1 MGGST
6 IRSVAVFTQVA
17 HGYYHG
23 DLCRE
28 LLTIAR
34 ELNIR
39 IQLIVTGAYTDY
51 DAELSLNHIDAAIV
65 IHDAISS
72 RLLQTIQ
79 TRKLPVVCIGNN
91 YAHHQVDTVVID
103 NEDGITQ
110 AFTNLHEQGHRQFT
124 FVGNLSNLDIKQR
137 CDAFRHCQYAYGIE
151 PLKTDVIDVG
161 SLSFFGGEQAANRLT
176 QFSAMPTAVLC
187 ANDLVAI
194 GLIGQLQQLGWRIPQ
209 DVAVVGFDGSH
220 IAATHRPTISTIDHD
235 YFATADAAFELLL
248 ARHQQPQQTPQQ
260 RLIEAKFLA
269 AQSSDLTERPVFDD
283 SREAQ
288 GELAIRSHQ
297 AYFSVHESLRSSLAE
312 FISLNHQ
319 FGEFM
324 RFACL
329 AEWTGDEEH
338 HHYLKIVEMYGDFNA
353 LDVAQDAGTCHC
365 LAEHYPPHALTEK
378 YCQPASQVLTVPIRL
393 RGELWG
399 ALTFAARF
407 TPANKLDLYHQFVE
421 LVAQLSQ
428 RIERDLLEQLANRHS
443 KLTDRLQRRL
453 QSVTQTA
460 SGGLWEWDL
469 GNDTVQWNERA
480 LELFGFNQTEQP
492 ICQQQSFYHYMSEAD
507 VAIVKRRVEA
517 HINHGMP
524 FSVNFRMQCQDGS
537 IRWFAATGEA
547 IVDGNGIAKRMLGN
561 IKDVTDK
568 RKNNQ
573 RFQMAASYDATTG
586 LPNRSMI
593 SEQIAQQLSAAP
605 EQPVAVLQVGLDRFK
620 HLNDRFGHEIG
631 DKLLQHIASVL
642 KKGLRD
648 SDFFARFSGDEFI
661 CLCLVDNQRQA
672 VMMANRLIKLIEQ
685 PLTMTFGVDFYVTAS
700 AGIALYPDHAD
711 TPANLL
717 RNADMAMQQA
727 KKSGRNQSVLFK
739 QSLRLEHNVRARID
753 HELRKAI
760 VKNELSLVFQPQIST
775 VYGELVGVE
784 ALLRWQSSELGA
796 VSPAEFI
803 PMAEENGQIVELG
816 LWVLK
821 NACMVLRQWQQSQ
834 RRPINMSVNV
844 SAGQLT
850 DPNFLK
856 NITDI
861 INATGVDPTGLTV
874 EITESTAISEMDN
887 VRNLLEQMSSLGIR
901 IALDDFGT
909 GFSSISL
916 LRQLP
921 FDSIKI
927 DRSFLS
933 NLTRESQDW
942 FIVKAIQDLASAL
955 GHEVVAEGV
964 ETNQQLSLTRE
975 LQCDVVQGY
984 VFSPPLALNELEAR
998 YFLPENRKI
1007 RRIS

>member
-39 IQLIVTGAYTDY
+39 IQLIVTGAYSDF
-51 DAELSLNHIDAAIV
+51 DNELSLNHVDAVIV
-65 IHDAISS
+65 VRDAISS

-79 TRKLPVVCIGNN
+79 SRKLPLVCIGSDH
-91 YAHHQVDTVVID
+91 AHHDVDSVLID

-110 AFTNLHEQGHRQFT
+110 AFTSLHEQGHRQFT
-124 FVGNLSNLDIKQR
+124 FVGNLSTSDIKQR
-137 CDAFRHCQYAYGIE
+137 YDTFRHCQSAYGIE
-151 PLKTDVIDVG
+151 QQPSDAIDVG
-161 SLSFFGGEQAANRLT
+161 SISFYGGEQAANRLI
-176 QFSAMPTAVLC
+176 QMNPMPTAVLC

-194 GLIGQLQQLGWRIPQ
+194 GLIGQLKQLGWRIPQ
-209 DVAVVGFDGSH
+209 DIAVVGFDGSH
-220 IAATHRPTISTIDHD
+220 IAAAHRPTISTINQD

-248 ARHQQPQQTPQQ
+248 ARHQLPQKPVEH
-260 RLIEAKFLA
+260 RLIETEFLA
-269 AQSSDLTERPVFDD
+269 AQSSDLAERPVADEHIASD
-283 SREAQ
+283 
-288 GELAIRSHQ
+288 GELAIRSLQ

-312 FISLNHQ
+312 FVSLNHQ

-329 AEWTGDEEH
+329 AEWSGTDEH
-338 HHYLKIVEMYGDFNA
+338 NHYLKIIEMYGDFDA
-353 LDVAQDAGTCHC
+353 LDVERYPGACNC
-365 LAEHYPPHALTEK
+365 LPENFPPHSLTDK
-378 YCQPASQVLTVPIRL
+378 FCQPASQVLTVPIRL

-421 LVAQLSQ
+421 LVAQLSH
-428 RIERDLLEQLANRHS
+428 RIERDLLEQLANRHG
-443 KLTDRLQRRL
+443 KITDRLQRRL
-453 QSVTQTA
+453 QSVAQTA
-460 SGGLWEWDL
+460 TGGLWEWDL
-469 GNDTVQWNERA
+469 NEDTVQWNERA
-480 LELFGFNQTEQP
+480 LELFGFNQAEQP
-492 ICQQQSFYHYMSEAD
+492 VCQQQSFYHYMSEPD
-507 VAIVKRRVEA
+507 IAIVKRRVEA
-517 HINHGMP
+517 HVNHGMP
-524 FSVNFRMQCQDGS
+524 FSVNFRIQCQDGS

-547 IVDGNGIAKRMLGN
+547 IVDAHGYAKRMLGT

-593 SEQIAQQLSAAP
+593 SDQIAQQLSAAP
-605 EQPVAVLQVGLDRFK
+605 EQPVAVLQIGLDRFK
-620 HLNDRFGHEIG
+620 HLNDRFGHEVG
-631 DKLLQHIASVL
+631 DKLLQHVANLL
-642 KKGLRD
+642 KKGLRE

-672 VMMANRLIKLIEQ
+672 VMMANRLINIIEQ
-685 PLTMTFGVDFYVTAS
+685 PLQATFGVDFYVTAS

-784 ALLRWQSSELGA
+784 ALLRWQSSELGT

-816 LWVLK
+816 LWVIK
-821 NACMVLRQWQQSQ
+821 NACLVLRQWQHNQ

-856 NITDI
+856 NVTEI

-887 VRNLLEQMSSLGIR
+887 VRNLLEQLSGLGIR

-942 FIVKAIQDLASAL
+942 YIVKAIQDLASAL

-984 VFSPPLALNELEAR
+984 VFSRPLPLNELEAR
-998 YFLPENRKI
+998 YFLPQNRKI